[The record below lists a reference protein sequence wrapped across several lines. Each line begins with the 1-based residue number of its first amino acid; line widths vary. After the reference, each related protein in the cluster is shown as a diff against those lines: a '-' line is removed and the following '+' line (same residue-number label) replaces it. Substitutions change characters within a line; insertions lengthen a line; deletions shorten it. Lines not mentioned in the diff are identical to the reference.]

1 MISHQP
7 VRYNEGGRTY
17 FQCHCGSR
25 LAKLY
30 SPHTC
35 KNKSHSVDPSL
46 TLMDGFIE
54 FYRATKSR
62 HYGLCLHCDNVMS
75 MDKKIKESHQCDDD
89 FQYSVLD
96 YPLDI

>member
-1 MISHQP
+1 MISYQP
-7 VRYNEGGRTY
+7 VRYSEKGRNY

-25 LAKLY
+25 LTKL
-30 SPHTC
+30 SLHTC
-35 KNKSHSVDPSL
+35 KNQSHSVDPSL
-46 TLMDGFIE
+46 TQMDGFIE
-54 FYRATKSR
+54 FYRTTKSR

-75 MDKKIKESHQCDDD
+75 MDSKIKEKHPSNN